1 LQEGGGQEGWKASWT
16 SSMTTH
22 PRRTSAADRS
32 GPPFLHK
39 DLIVPLDTM
48 LVKQAARATC
58 PFWVTATVGRR
69 RQQQLL
75 LAYKAQ
81 RLIPGGPGN
90 AHVIKLK
97 TRNLI
102 FFSLQKKS
110 S

>member
-1 LQEGGGQEGWKASWT
+1 
-16 SSMTTH
+16 
-22 PRRTSAADRS
+22 
-32 GPPFLHK
+32 
-39 DLIVPLDTM
+39 M

-69 RQQQLL
+69 RRQQLLL
-75 LAYKAQ
+75 LAYKAR

-90 AHVIKLK
+90 AHIIKLK
-97 TRNLI
+97 TRNLF